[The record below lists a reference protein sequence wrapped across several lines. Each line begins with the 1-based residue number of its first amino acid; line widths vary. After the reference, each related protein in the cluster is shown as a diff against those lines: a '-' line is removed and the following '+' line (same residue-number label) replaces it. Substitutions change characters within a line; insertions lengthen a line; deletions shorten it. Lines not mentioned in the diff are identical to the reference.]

1 MRVAPSGLQW
11 LCDVFTAKIL
21 RLAARCGAPGIS
33 QRFEDIVAKVQVLFQ
48 QGPAGIERGLDALS
62 DGQQSL
68 FYFALAAA
76 IFDLERDAVTGKI
89 KGFRTDELRIPALSV
104 FAIEEP
110 ENHLSPYYLARI
122 VNQVRSIIKGDTA
135 QALVT
140 SHAPAVLSRVEP
152 EEVRY
157 CRCDETSRE
166 TSVKTIELPKDD
178 EEAVKFIRGA
188 VMAFPELYF
197 ARFVVLVEGDSERVI
212 LPRLAQAEGFLIDPS
227 FVAIVPL
234 GGRHVQHFWRLL
246 NGLGIPFATL
256 LDLDLGRNGGGW
268 GRMKTALSH
277 LIEIGNPRKEL
288 LEVEGGG
295 QADLDNMHTWK
306 TTKSLTSWISFLES
320 YNVFYSEPLDI
331 DMTMLKAF
339 PKAYEAIIPKGG
351 RPSGKK
357 ETAEAAVL
365 GEGGEGIEA
374 YKELYPGYNELMM
387 AYRYYFLTHS
397 KPATHLR
404 AFAHLDNAALK
415 KGMPKPFRTLLK
427 HITDNLK
434 RD

>member
-1 MRVAPSGLQW
+1 
-11 LCDVFTAKIL
+11 
-21 RLAARCGAPGIS
+21 
-33 QRFEDIVAKVQVLFQ
+33 
-48 QGPAGIERGLDALS
+48 
-62 DGQQSL
+62 
-68 FYFALAAA
+68 
-76 IFDLERDAVTGKI
+76 
-89 KGFRTDELRIPALSV
+89 
-104 FAIEEP
+104 
-110 ENHLSPYYLARI
+110 
-122 VNQVRSIIKGDTA
+122 
-135 QALVT
+135 
-140 SHAPAVLSRVEP
+140 
-152 EEVRY
+152 
-157 CRCDETSRE
+157 
-166 TSVKTIELPKDD
+166 
-178 EEAVKFIRGA
+178 
-188 VMAFPELYF
+188 
-197 ARFVVLVEGDSERVI
+197 
-212 LPRLAQAEGFLIDPS
+212 
-227 FVAIVPL
+227 
-234 GGRHVQHFWRLL
+234 LL

-320 YNVFYSEPLDI
+320 YKVFYSEPLDI

-374 YKELYPGYNELMM
+374 YKELHPGYDELMM
-387 AYRYYFLTHS
+387 TYRYHFLTHS